1 MTGLRIL
8 TALTLVSVTISGQ
21 WNNIPQRV
29 LSTSMGFTQ
38 ANTNPLFD
46 RVNRGFVQP
55 RSAVRIPF
63 PQCVQT
69 ESAAAL
75 FTPASLQ
82 SLFLSKLNDEES
94 KLKQERT
101 LNNKLQNST

>member
-1 MTGLRIL
+1 M
-8 TALTLVSVTISGQ
+8 
-21 WNNIPQRV
+21 
-29 LSTSMGFTQ
+29 SMGFTQ

-46 RVNRGFVQP
+46 RVNRGFQP

-63 PQCVQT
+63 PQCVLT

-75 FTPASLQ
+75 FNPASLQ
-82 SLFLSKLNDEES
+82 SLFLSKLNEEES